1 MKGVKKFLVI
11 LEFDEKEFILE
22 KLTKDYVKSELERAI
37 GCKGLKISVVDFDG
51 FSQWLKSPEGQ
62 KEALK
67 ILLRC

>member
-1 MKGVKKFLVI
+1 MAEKRFLVV

-22 KLTKDYVKSELERAI
+22 KLTKDYIKRELERFI

-51 FSQWLKSPEGQ
+51 FLQWLKSPEGQ